1 MMQKSPSAHHR
12 ITLSGWIFATKAC
25 IVSGKNVKQQYL
37 LHTSPQHGELRPT
50 SVWDPFG
57 SLGHIHFRGLLPP
70 ECRHLQN
77 SLYVQ
82 VLRSPILAALLHGT
96 PAAGSAKLCG
106 LVQGME
112 LQNFRRGRH
121 LYSAGRPSRWASAH
135 ILVRSCSELGL
146 SKVPN
151 HLGMTEDQKLEY
163 ETHSLHKHNVA
174 LSMHAV
180 LIVHKVST

>member
-1 MMQKSPSAHHR
+1 MAEHLR
-12 ITLSGWIFATKAC
+12 NN
-25 IVSGKNVKQQYL
+25 GKNRSRSYF
-37 LHTSPQHGELRPT
+37 HGSGITADFYRLRLERNGI
-50 SVWDPFG
+50 FLRI
-57 SLGHIHFRGLLPP
+57 SLIATEFENGITTLRL
-70 ECRHLQN
+70 RHNGNEMLETRR
-77 SLYVQ
+77 YCV
-82 VLRSPILAALLHGT
+82 ALEQW
-96 PAAGSAKLCG
+96 ASAKVCG
-106 LVQGME
+106 AVQGME

-135 ILVRSCSELGL
+135 ILVRSCSDLGL

-180 LIVHKVST
+180 LIVHKVSTYSVNSGQWSTKLKT